1 MDKIQKYAISKDSS
15 GFVNISDF
23 VPDVILEIRYYST
36 FNFIGDRIDG
46 YGQPVALLTKEAA
59 TALKAAS
66 DEFVNAG
73 YRLKIYD
80 AYRPQ
85 RAVDHFVRWAEDIS
99 DVRMKEIF
107 YPDVSKKDLFTQGF
121 IAEHSGHSRGSTVD
135 LTLFDMS
142 KGCDVDMGGYFDF
155 FGEISHSDYEKIS
168 KKQRENRRYLKKIMM
183 KNGFLPLKEEWW
195 HFTLNDDPYPNTYF
209 DFEVIQGEVYK

>member
-1 MDKIQKYAISKDSS
+1 MNKIQKYAISKDSS

-85 RAVDHFVRWAEDIS
+85 RAVDHFVRWAKDIS

-155 FGEISHSDYEKIS
+155 FGEISHSDCEKIS
-168 KKQRENRRYLKKIMM
+168 KKQLKNRRLLKEIMM

-195 HFTLNDDPYPNTYF
+195 HFTLNDEPYPNTYF
-209 DFEVIQGEVYK
+209 DFEVIQGETYT

>member
-1 MDKIQKYAISKDSS
+1 MSDNQKYNISMASS
-15 GFVNISDF
+15 DFVNISDV

-46 YGQPVALLTKEAA
+46 YEQPVALLTKEAA
-59 TALKAAS
+59 VALKKAS
-66 DEFVNAG
+66 DEFIREG

-99 DVRMKEIF
+99 DIRMKEIF
-107 YPDVSKKDLFTQGF
+107 YPDVSKKDLFSLGF
-121 IAEHSGHSRGSTVD
+121 IAKHSGHSRGSTVD
-135 LTLFDMS
+135 LALFDMS
-142 KGCDVDMGGYFDF
+142 KGRETDMGGYFDY

-168 KKQRENRRYLKKIMM
+168 KEQQRNRKLLKEIMM

-195 HFTLNDDPYPNTYF
+195 HFTLKDEPYPDTYF
-209 DFEVIQGEVYK
+209 DFPVG